1 MSARRTVDEL
11 IAVIPVPGPKIRAS
25 VSQWGLRCERP
36 TASSAP
42 CRDMVR
48 KSLTSGPTKGPTAVG
63 ATPNSEGNFNGYSG
77 SMFNMNPKPIG
88 LAVIGVI
95 VALLGTLWVV
105 QGLGLIEIRPILCF
119 ADCEPITGG
128 SLQWT
133 VIGAI
138 ALFVGVAIARAG
150 LSRSNR

>member
-1 MSARRTVDEL
+1 M
-11 IAVIPVPGPKIRAS
+11 
-25 VSQWGLRCERP
+25 VSLVVLF
-36 TASSAP
+36 
-42 CRDMVR
+42 D
-48 KSLTSGPTKGPTAVG
+48 
-63 ATPNSEGNFNGYSG
+63 
-77 SMFNMNPKPIG
+77 MNPKVVA
-88 LAVIGVI
+88 LTVLGVL

-133 VIGAI
+133 VIGAT

-150 LSRSNR
+150 LS